1 MAVVSVRFNHEEEK
15 MLNYLA
21 TYYEKDKSSL
31 LKQSLFELYE
41 DLCDREVIA
50 DFEVAEK
57 AGEVYFVSADELRR
71 SLKK

>member
-1 MAVVSVRFNHEEEK
+1 MAVVSVRFNNEEEK

-21 TYYEKDKSSL
+21 AYYEKDKSSL
-31 LKQSLFELYE
+31 LKQSLLELYE